1 MRANS
6 TGAFG
11 GNIAVNREAVAYGD
25 SITRMAF
32 LRKVYTLL
40 SASMLLWMGTA
51 LFVVFNESLMASVL
65 SFSGGGFMVFFLFIG
80 AQFLLLRFMAKA
92 GNTMSLVGL
101 GMYGILMGVFTAPL
115 IYIAMVRQAGLSIYN
130 AAGDLAPVNIDM
142 LASGG
147 SVVTQAFVLT
157 SAIFGGLTF
166 YALTTKRDFSMM
178 RGALMMLFWGMFAIA
193 ALGYFGIGGGFAT
206 SSLFSF
212 AFVVLM
218 GGFVLYDTQNIMK
231 RFPSNMAA
239 LAAATLLLD
248 FIIMFK
254 YILMLFM
261 RRD

>member
-1 MRANS
+1 MSAHS
-6 TGAFG
+6 P
-11 GNIAVNREAVAYGD
+11 EAYGDSYAAEQEPVAYAD

-40 SASMLLWMGTA
+40 SGSMLLWMGTA
-51 LFVVFNESLMASVL
+51 LFVVFNESLMSSVL
-65 SFSGGGFMVFFLFIG
+65 GFSGGGFTVFIVFIG

-101 GMYGILMGVFTAPL
+101 GMYGVLMGVFTAPL
-115 IYIAMVRQAGLSIYN
+115 IYIAMVRQAGLSLYD
-130 AAGDLAPVNIDM
+130 AAGNLAAVNPEM

-157 SAIFGGLTF
+157 SAIFGGLTL
-166 YALTTKRDFSMM
+166 YALTTKRDFSMW
-178 RGALMMLFWGMFAIA
+178 RGALMMMFWGMFAIA
-193 ALGYFGIGGGFAT
+193 ALGFFGIGGGFAT

-248 FIIMFK
+248 FILMFK
-254 YILMLFM
+254 YLLMLLM
-261 RRD
+261 NRD